1 MASKL
6 RGDIIDAEDPYVEAI
21 FDYVYAE
28 PHPILEAEKNAYI
41 NYLESFAEGDK
52 CNKVSFTI
60 TADCNLPCFM

>member
-52 CNKVSFTI
+52 E
-60 TADCNLPCFM
+60 